1 VTNNGARQR
10 RKKVLTLARFSFFWR
25 WQTLKQLTTKQKMKH
40 WLYVAGFIVLGVAVG
55 SAVKGYM
62 NRPTA

>member
-1 VTNNGARQR
+1 
-10 RKKVLTLARFSFFWR
+10 
-25 WQTLKQLTTKQKMKH
+25 MKH